1 MAGATHLPRSAL
13 LFARVLRGIGMSV
26 GADDVTAFLQ
36 AMQAVGVRSRDDV
49 RAAARSL
56 FTTSVTERERFDR
69 AFDRFFSHRELP
81 EDRLPPP
88 EAERERT
95 GIGAAAGSA
104 GGAEE
109 PDRADRTLTWSA
121 AERLRRKDFGAMDD
135 AELRRIYDL
144 VDRVRIELPV
154 RTARRT
160 RPARRGH
167 LIDVRGSLRA
177 GLRSGGEL
185 TRLRWRRRKR
195 RPRRLI
201 LICDVSGS
209 MERYSGALLA
219 FVHAAAR
226 GLPRGEAFVFGTRLS
241 RVTRLLTGRRIAEAL
256 RSVAD
261 RVLDWG
267 GGTRIGDVLRDFNY
281 RWARRVLSERAVV
294 VLISDGWDRGDAALL
309 RAEIDRLRRSCGQLV
324 WLNPLAGSPG
334 FEPRTRGL
342 QAALPFVDLHLPAHN
357 LASLE
362 RFGALLQELAPQE
375 PRPPAS
381 GAPA

>member
-1 MAGATHLPRSAL
+1 MTGAPHLPRSAL
-13 LFARVLRGIGMSV
+13 LFARVLRGLGMSV
-26 GADDVTAFLQ
+26 AADDVTAFLQ
-36 AMQAVGVRSRDDV
+36 SMQAVGIRSRDDV

-56 FTTSVTERERFDR
+56 FTTSITQHERFDR
-69 AFDRFFSHRELP
+69 AFDRFWSHRQLP
-81 EDRLPPP
+81 EWAGLAPP
-88 EAERERT
+88 EVELKRT
-95 GIGAAAGSA
+95 VIGEAATANDGS
-104 GGAEE
+104 EDSE
-109 PDRADRTLTWSA
+109 SSDRTLTWSA
-121 AERLRRKDFGAMDD
+121 TERLRRKDFGAMDD
-135 AELRRIYDL
+135 AELQAMYDL
-144 VDRVRIELPV
+144 VDMIRLELPL
-154 RTARRT
+154 RAARRT
-160 RPARRGH
+160 RPANRGH
-167 LIDVRGSLRA
+167 LIDMRGSLRT

-201 LICDVSGS
+201 LICDISGS

-241 RVTRLLTGRRIAEAL
+241 RITRLLTSRRIADAL
-256 RSVAD
+256 RTVSD
-261 RVLDWG
+261 QVLDWG
-267 GGTRIGDVLRDFNY
+267 GGTRIGEVLREFNY

-309 RAEIDRLRRSCGQLV
+309 RTEIDRLRRSCGQLI

-357 LASLE
+357 LEALE
-362 RFGALLQELAPQE
+362 RFGAVLRAM
-375 PRPPAS
+375 
-381 GAPA
+381 GTT

>member
-1 MAGATHLPRSAL
+1 MTGAPHLPRSAL
-13 LFARVLRGIGMSV
+13 LFARVLRGLGLSV
-26 GADDVTAFLQ
+26 AADDVTAFLQ
-36 AMQAVGVRSRDDV
+36 SMQAVGVRSRDDV

-56 FTTSVTERERFDR
+56 FTTSVTQHERFDR
-69 AFDRFFSHRELP
+69 AFDRFWSHRRLP
-81 EDRLPPP
+81 DREGLPPP
-88 EAERERT
+88 QVELERT
-95 GIGAAAGSA
+95 VIGEAATATDGS
-104 GGAEE
+104 EE
-109 PDRADRTLTWSA
+109 SESSDRTLTWSA
-121 AERLRRKDFGAMDD
+121 TERLRRKDFGAMDD
-135 AELRRIYDL
+135 AELRVMYDL
-144 VDRVRIELPV
+144 VDTIRVELPL
-154 RTARRT
+154 RAARRT
-160 RPARRGH
+160 RPAHRGH
-167 LIDVRGSLRA
+167 LIDMRGSLRG

-201 LICDVSGS
+201 LICDISGS

-226 GLPRGEAFVFGTRLS
+226 GLQRGEAFVFGTRLS
-241 RVTRLLTGRRIAEAL
+241 RITRLLTGRRIADAL
-256 RSVAD
+256 RTVSD

-267 GGTRIGDVLRDFNY
+267 GGTRIGEVLHDFNY

-309 RAEIDRLRRSCGQLV
+309 RTEIDRLQRSCGQLI

-357 LASLE
+357 LEALE
-362 RFGALLQELAPQE
+362 RFGALLRAMNT
-375 PRPPAS
+375 A
-381 GAPA
+381 

>member
-1 MAGATHLPRSAL
+1 MTGAPHLPRSAL
-13 LFARVLRGIGMSV
+13 LFARVLRGLGMSV
-26 GADDVTAFLQ
+26 AADDVTAFLQ
-36 AMQAVGVRSRDDV
+36 SMQAVGIRSRDDV

-56 FTTSVTERERFDR
+56 FTTSVTQHERFDR
-69 AFDRFFSHRELP
+69 AFDRFWSHRQLP
-81 EDRLPPP
+81 EWAGLAPP
-88 EAERERT
+88 EVEMERT
-95 GIGAAAGSA
+95 VFGEAAAATDGS
-104 GGAEE
+104 EDSE
-109 PDRADRTLTWSA
+109 SSDRTLTWSA

-135 AELRRIYDL
+135 AELQRMYDL
-144 VDRVRIELPV
+144 VDMIRVELPL
-154 RTARRT
+154 RAARRT
-160 RPARRGH
+160 RPAHRGH
-167 LIDVRGSLRA
+167 LIDMRGSLRT

-201 LICDVSGS
+201 LICDISGS

-226 GLPRGEAFVFGTRLS
+226 GLQRGEAFVFGTRLS
-241 RVTRLLTGRRIAEAL
+241 RITRLLTGRRVADAL
-256 RSVAD
+256 RTVAD
-261 RVLDWG
+261 QVLDWG
-267 GGTRIGDVLRDFNY
+267 GGTRIGEVLRDFNY

-309 RAEIDRLRRSCGQLV
+309 RTEIDRLRRSCGQLI

-357 LASLE
+357 LEALE
-362 RFGALLQELAPQE
+362 RFGAMLRAMGTTSS
-375 PRPPAS
+375 A
-381 GAPA
+381 